1 MAIHLQFLG
10 AARNVTGSRHLL
22 AIDGRKVLVDCGLYQ
37 ERNFRS
43 RNWEPFP
50 VEPKDIDAVLL
61 THAHLDHC
69 GFLPRLVR
77 EGFKGRILCTAPTHE
92 IAKIVLLD
100 AARIQEEDAH
110 FKKKRHE
117 REGRKGR
124 HPEVALYNKKDAQRT
139 FSLFESVKYGEP
151 VVIGRY
157 ATTTFYDAG
166 HILGSAMIK
175 VRFSSQRKSHTIIFS
190 GDVGRWKKPILKDPT
205 LLDQADYVMVE
216 STYGDTFHED
226 SSGSK
231 MRLCEVIN
239 STVER
244 GGNVVIPSFALERT
258 QELLYYLS
266 ALLREDRVPHL
277 MTFVDSPMAISV
289 TEVFQRSQDCFD
301 EEMLSLVRSGRLP
314 FYFSTLRLTRS
325 SAESKAINHIRASC
339 IIIAGSGM
347 CTGGRIKHHLISNIS
362 RPEST
367 ILFVGYQAHGTLGR
381 EILEGKKAVRI
392 HGQTYP
398 VKANVVQLSG
408 FSAHA
413 DQDELLKW
421 LSGFRSPPR
430 EVFVV
435 HGEGRVPNL
444 FAKVVEKEYGWK
456 ATAPEYLTR
465 IALST
470 AV

>member
-1 MAIHLQFLG
+1 MAAHLQFLG
-10 AARNVTGSRHLL
+10 AAQNVTGSRHLL
-22 AIDGRKVLVDCGLYQ
+22 TIDGTKILIDCGLYQ
-37 ERNFRS
+37 ERDLRS
-43 RNWEPFP
+43 RNWEPFG
-50 VEPKDIDAVLL
+50 VEAKGIDAVLL

-77 EGFKGRILCTAPTHE
+77 EGFKGRILCTSPTHE
-92 IAKIVLLD
+92 IAKIMLLD

-110 FKKKRHE
+110 FKKRRHK
-117 REGRKGR
+117 REGRKAR
-124 HPEVALYNKKDAQRT
+124 HPEIALYNRKDAKRT
-139 FSLFESVKYGEP
+139 FSLFESVKYDEP
-151 VVIGRY
+151 VLIGRSI
-157 ATTTFYDAG
+157 TTTFYDAG
-166 HILGSAMIK
+166 HVLGSAMIK
-175 VRFSSQRKSHTIIFS
+175 VSFSSQGKSTIIFS
-190 GDVGRWKKPILKDPT
+190 GDVGRWKKPILRDPT
-205 LLDQADYVMVE
+205 LLDQADYVIVE
-216 STYGDTFHED
+216 STYGDRFHED
-226 SSGSK
+226 SSGIK
-231 MRLCEVIN
+231 MKLCEAIN

-244 GGNVVIPSFALERT
+244 GGNIVIPSFALERT

-266 ALLREDRVPHL
+266 ELLQEDRIPHL
-277 MTFVDSPMAISV
+277 LTFVDSPMAIRV
-289 TEVFQRSQDCFD
+289 TEVFKRSQDCFD

-367 ILFVGYQAHGTLGR
+367 ILFVGYQAYGTLGR

-392 HGQTYP
+392 YGRRYP
-398 VKANVVQLSG
+398 VKANVVQLNG

-413 DQDELLKW
+413 DQNELLRW

-435 HGEGRVPNL
+435 HGEGRVPSL
-444 FAKVVEKEYGWK
+444 FAKVVEQKYGWK
-456 ATAPEYLTR
+456 ATVPEYLTKV
-465 IALST
+465 ALST
-470 AV
+470 RA

>member
-1 MAIHLQFLG
+1 MAVHLQFLG

-22 AIDGRKVLVDCGLYQ
+22 AIDGTKVLIDCGLYQ
-37 ERNFRS
+37 ERDFRS
-43 RNWEPFP
+43 RNWEPFA
-50 VEPKDIDAVLL
+50 VEAKDIDAVLL

-77 EGFKGRILCTAPTHE
+77 EGFKGRILCTPPTHE

-100 AARIQEEDAH
+100 AAHIQEEDAH
-110 FKKKRHE
+110 FKKRRHE
-117 REGRKGR
+117 REGRKAR
-124 HPEVALYNKKDAQRT
+124 HPEVALYNKKDAKRT

-151 VVIGRY
+151 VLIDRSV
-157 ATTTFYDAG
+157 TTTFHDAG

-190 GDVGRWKKPILKDPT
+190 GDVGRWKKPILKDPSQF
-205 LLDQADYVMVE
+205 DQADYVMVE
-216 STYGDTFHED
+216 STYGDRFHED
-226 SSGSK
+226 SSGIK
-231 MRLCEVIN
+231 MKLCEAIN

-266 ALLREDRVPHL
+266 ELLREDRIPHL
-277 MTFVDSPMAISV
+277 LTFVDSPMAISV

-367 ILFVGYQAHGTLGR
+367 VLFVGYQAQGTLGR
-381 EILEGKKAVRI
+381 EIVEGRKAVRI
-392 HGQTYP
+392 YGQMYP
-398 VKANVVQLSG
+398 VKANVVQLNG

-413 DQDELLKW
+413 DQNELLRW

-435 HGEGRVPNL
+435 HGEGKVPSV

-456 ATAPEYLTR
+456 ATVPEYLTKV
-465 IALST
+465 ALGT
-470 AV
+470 RA